1 MAIPFLPIVGGLA
14 VLGFGYKL
22 FKDGKLGLPK
32 AKAAASISP
41 PSTSPGAQPV
51 PGAPAPAN
59 VAPAVKPSVQAAASV
74 LSPVPNRTLKRGT
87 SGEDVKVWQGFLAS
101 RGHNPGP
108 IDGVFGAGTESATK
122 AFQAAAGPGITVDGI
137 AGPQTFAAARGLPLV
152 APKGFV
158 LNEEGTDDFVPTE
171 AEEPIRPIIQ
181 RG

>member
-1 MAIPFLPIVGGLA
+1 MAIPFLPIIGGLA
-14 VLGFGYKL
+14 VVGFGYKL
-22 FKDGKLGLPK
+22 FKDGKLGLKPK
-32 AKAAASISP
+32 ATASLTAPIP
-41 PSTSPGAQPV
+41 SPGAQPV

-59 VAPAVKPSVQAAASV
+59 VAPAVKPAVQAAAST
-74 LSPVPNRTLKRGT
+74 LSPVPNRTLRRGT

-101 RGHNPGP
+101 RGHDPGP
-108 IDGVFGAGTESATK
+108 IDGVFGAKTEAATK
-122 AFQAAAGPGITVDGI
+122 AFQIAAGPGVTPDGV

-171 AEEPIRPIIQ
+171 AEEPIRPIVQ